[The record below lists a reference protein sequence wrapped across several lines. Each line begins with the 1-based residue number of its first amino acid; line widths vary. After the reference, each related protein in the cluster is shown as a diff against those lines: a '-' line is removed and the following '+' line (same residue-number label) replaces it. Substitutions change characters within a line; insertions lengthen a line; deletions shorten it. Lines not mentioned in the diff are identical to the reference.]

1 MDVIGTPLTLTHAR
15 DAIESGAAK
24 PIDLVERCLAAI
36 DRWDDDLKAWVHV
49 DRAGARAAAK
59 ALTNAPWEDALRGPL
74 YGIPIGIKDIIDV
87 AGMPTRAGSPLRQQH
102 VADADAE
109 IVARLRAAGAII
121 LGKTVTTQFA
131 CFDPPETRNPRNLQ
145 RSPGGSSSGSAVA
158 VATGMCLA
166 ALGTQTGGSIIRP
179 ASYCGVVGFKPT
191 FGAWSMKGIVPV
203 SVHLDHVGPLAMA
216 VEDIWHI
223 WQAVSA
229 GDQAE
234 TTPRRP
240 PSVQA
245 PVLHLPGESF
255 CGPCDRDVRSVF
267 EASVARLAAQGATV
281 IREELPSCFREV
293 LRMHRLIMVVE
304 LAQYHEPTFS
314 EHPSQYAPGIAGL
327 IREGLRVPAKEYTA
341 ALRHRELCMS
351 TVDQVQADGPHF
363 WITPATTSL
372 APGRD
377 TTGNPACNSPWSYC
391 GLPALTLPCGCS
403 GEGLPVG
410 LQLVGHRRGELAL
423 LEVARWCESS
433 LA

>member
-245 PVLHLPGESF
+245 PELHLPGESF

-267 EASVARLAAQGATV
+267 
-281 IREELPSCFREV
+281 
-293 LRMHRLIMVVE
+293 
-304 LAQYHEPTFS
+304 
-314 EHPSQYAPGIAGL
+314 
-327 IREGLRVPAKEYTA
+327 
-341 ALRHRELCMS
+341 
-351 TVDQVQADGPHF
+351 
-363 WITPATTSL
+363 
-372 APGRD
+372 
-377 TTGNPACNSPWSYC
+377 
-391 GLPALTLPCGCS
+391 
-403 GEGLPVG
+403 
-410 LQLVGHRRGELAL
+410 
-423 LEVARWCESS
+423 
-433 LA
+433 